1 MAEAA
6 RVTSTEALEAFRA
19 RLLLFRARARSTVDE
34 VAAEVQRT
42 RQWLEHDQRRFWEGE
57 LRRARRALETAQQE
71 LFSSRL
77 SKLEQATAAQQMA
90 MHRAEAAVRTA
101 EAKLAALRKWS
112 RDFEHRV
119 TPVARQVEPLHGF
132 LSANLTNAAAELAE
146 ILAQL
151 AAYAELRPP
160 AAAPPPVAPA
170 VDTPAAPPAA

>member
-6 RVTSTEALEAFRA
+6 HVSSSEALEAFRA
-19 RLLLFRARARSTVDE
+19 RLLLFRSRARAAVDE

-42 RQWLEHDQRRFWEGE
+42 RQWLEHDQRRFWDNE
-57 LRRARRALETAQQE
+57 LRRARRALEAAQQE

-90 MHRAEAAVRTA
+90 VHRAEAAVRAA

-112 RDFEHRV
+112 RDFEHRI

-132 LSANLTNAAAELAE
+132 LSTNVAQAAAELAQ
-146 ILAQL
+146 ILVQL
-151 AAYAELRPP
+151 AAYAEQRPP
-160 AAAPPPVAPA
+160 AVVPSAP
-170 VDTPAAPPAA
+170 APPAAPSAP